1 MAKGDGKLS
10 AAKRAYKT
18 SQAEGNR
25 QEEARWAN
33 VIGDILKNRGEYVEA
48 LRWLR
53 KDYDISVRYL
63 PEKDLLA
70 TCQSIGELYLRLENF
85 SDALFYQKRH
95 LEIANS
101 ANDLAEKQRASTQ
114 LGRSY
119 YEMFL
124 RSEDDYDAARNAK
137 KYFNLAMDLA
147 EALKRNPS
155 NSNSSFVKEYIDSHN
170 NIGMLDIELDNLE
183 GAKALLAKGLEICD
197 EEELHE
203 NDDARSRLHHNL
215 GIVYMEL
222 RKWNKAREHIEKDI
236 LICQAIGQCQGEA
249 KGFINLGELHNR
261 VQKYEDAILC
271 YQRGLQLAK
280 SMEDEDALVKQIE
293 QNVVTVREATQV
305 MVEIKAEEQNLKKL
319 TRDMVAVR
327 GTPDERKYLLK
338 MNTLLD
344 NLIDKSSMI
353 CAWQKHLEFAKQK
366 KKVVTELCDKEM
378 LNDTFRVIGES
389 YQKIRDFKK
398 ANKWMS
404 KSWKGHKLIH
414 NLEGQALA
422 KLSIGN
428 VLDCC
433 GDWSGALA
441 AFEESYRIAI
451 EANVRTV
458 QLPALE
464 NMHYSKMIRFENAE
478 EARRLLL
485 QIDKLKQLKVTEV
498 EKKDTARDRCSE
510 TDTEEGNCL
519 SDSSLSKSCSK
530 NTGEFFP
537 GRPTSPPFLKE
548 IEDDAPL
555 ISLLKSTKHLTR
567 KTDKKAKKPQC
578 SNNCI
583 EVSPKSFAETATSHQ
598 TVGRKRVRVV
608 LSDDEDETNE
618 VVYSERKLYRPPV
631 EDVAT
636 SHESRSKNIAACS
649 SVEIQDLSTDES
661 KYVTHSSNQVNVED
675 TDFPYKSSSPKQM
688 ALANQVLRSVS
699 GSGINVGFE
708 SVTSGSICEFGA
720 SDKVPHELD
729 EQTITFKIANELIN
743 FKAGSGLA
751 FSGFSIES
759 LSVEVACLYYLQLPA
774 EERYKGL
781 LPIIQ
786 HLHHCGKNLE
796 SLDELKSLNNNAGN
810 ILVEVSI
817 DGWVQKRLMKLYIN
831 CCRELQEA
839 PNINLLKKLYVSE
852 VEDEVIASDCR
863 LQDVSVAPLLNA
875 LQTHRTVSMLD
886 LSHNFLGNGTMEKL
900 QLFFTSDHKYGDL
913 TLDLHCNRFG
923 PTALYQIC
931 ECPVFYSRLEVLNIS
946 GNRLTDACGSYL
958 ATVLGKCKAL
968 YSLNIER
975 CSITY
980 RTIQKI
986 ADAIHSS
993 SILAQLSIGYNPVLG
1008 ASVINLLKKLS
1019 TLDSFAELDVTGLK
1033 LNKLAVDSLCE
1044 LAKTSYL
1051 TSLSIGSTGIG
1062 SEGAQ
1067 QLTESLSSGSQESL
1081 KLDLSFCT
1089 LTPAYVQKFAADF
1102 SLACCILELNL
1113 EGNPILP
1120 ESLNLAGN
1128 LQTGWTCIG
1137 IASEATGMLPENSG
1151 TKQMQA
1157 GSSCCSSID
1166 PNTRRYLNDY
1176 IYTMSYCNFFS
1187 SSSFVPCQNHD
1198 PNTFTENNQLEEL
1211 HVAENADLLEIDI
1224 SASKSDQQTATNTSN
1239 SNEVDHGDRLLDCQ
1253 VNMECGDFEVADS
1266 FHSTR
1271 VEAAAKINDT
1281 CTSSRGKNSTPSTK
1295 SRIMEELSDAIA
1307 AAKTLQLLDL
1317 SRNGLSVGDVEA
1329 LYGSWSRLRK
1339 GSAQKHVKDELV
1351 HFSVGTNKCCRKPC
1365 CRRVL

>member
-1120 ESLNLAGN
+1120 EGGRALVSLLRQPGCCLKILVLNKCKLGLPAVLQLIQILA
-1128 LQTGWTCIG
+1128 
-1137 IASEATGMLPENSG
+1137 
-1151 TKQMQA
+1151 
-1157 GSSCCSSID
+1157 
-1166 PNTRRYLNDY
+1166 
-1176 IYTMSYCNFFS
+1176 
-1187 SSSFVPCQNHD
+1187 
-1198 PNTFTENNQLEEL
+1198 ENNQLEEL

-1224 SASKSDQQTATNTSN
+1224 SA

>member
-1120 ESLNLAGN
+1120 EGGRALVSLLRQPGCCLKILVLNKCKLGLPAVLQLIQILA
-1128 LQTGWTCIG
+1128 
-1137 IASEATGMLPENSG
+1137 
-1151 TKQMQA
+1151 
-1157 GSSCCSSID
+1157 
-1166 PNTRRYLNDY
+1166 
-1176 IYTMSYCNFFS
+1176 
-1187 SSSFVPCQNHD
+1187 
-1198 PNTFTENNQLEEL
+1198 ENNQLEEL